1 MQLTTYRSKLF
12 AVDVFDDSR
21 PSDKSPWFRIGE
33 YGQLGD
39 AVNAC
44 KTVIDQSLEKL
55 SLSSLDPKL
64 FTEEFL
70 KLGIMPCI
78 RGTDNLNTFD
88 PYEYITARYAELVEL
103 KVNPSTKPSCDL
115 SKTIKCCFNIL
126 NNFLR

>member
-1 MQLTTYRSKLF
+1 MQLTTHGSKLF
-12 AVDVFDDSR
+12 AVDVFDESG
-21 PSDKSPWFRIGE
+21 PSDRSPWFRIGE

-64 FTEEFL
+64 LTEDIL
-70 KLGIMPCI
+70 RQGIIPCI
-78 RGTDNLNTFD
+78 RGTDNLNAFD

-103 KVNPSTKPSCDL
+103 KATHQPSPAATSLKLL
-115 SKTIKCCFNIL
+115 SAASIF
-126 NNFLR
+126 